1 MLFECKIC
9 SYTSSLK
16 SDYKRHLD
24 SKKHINL
31 CKTKM
36 PSKRCEPLP
45 TSSICCE
52 MLSNTKCQN
61 NVKDK
66 DVPRI
71 KSGKI
76 NLVKIVDN
84 MKTKLYSDS
93 TIENYNCEFCNKHI
107 SYKRNLRSHL
117 IKVCKYIPQDFKNHL
132 INIHN
137 KNGNT
142 KTKLHI
148 VPLDNK
154 GNVINN
160 INNSN
165 TTNNNNIHNNI
176 TINNNLD
183 TTGLIEIFPMMNET
197 LDHLTEQD
205 KLDILSSPE
214 DSIKILLDKI
224 YSNPSNLNAYINSKT
239 DRTISYLDYRN
250 NKITT
255 DDKDRVLKKLCN
267 NHMGNIDGIFE
278 DVRDKLSPLIIRKT
292 KELFNLFDDDE
303 PDLIRYV
310 KKLIF
315 IKLDNLTDDCKEQLN
330 NLTSKK
336 INGRTKYFSNLNN
349 NTTTFISN
357 NNSNNYNNSIINNPN
372 INNPIDSSN
381 TNNNSNFVYND
392 NARMTF

>member
-16 SDYKRHLD
+16 SDYKRHLN

-36 PSKRCEPLP
+36 PSKLCEPLP

-52 MLSNTKCQN
+52 TLSNTKSQN
-61 NVKDK
+61 NVNDK

-148 VPLDNK
+148 IHLDNK

-165 TTNNNNIHNNI
+165 NTTNNNIHNNI

-183 TTGLIEIFPMMNET
+183 TTGLLEIFPMIHET

-205 KLDILSSPE
+205 KLDILNNP
-214 DSIKILLDKI
+214 DDAIRLMLDKI

-255 DDKDRVLKKLCN
+255 DDKDRVLKKMCN

-278 DVRDKLSPLIIRKT
+278 DVRDKLNPLIIRKT

-303 PDLIRYV
+303 PDTIRYI

-315 IKLDNLTDDCKEQLN
+315 IKIDDITNDCKEQLN
-330 NLTSKK
+330 NITSKK
-336 INGRTKYFSNLNN
+336 INGRTKYFRK
-349 NTTTFISN
+349 ID
-357 NNSNNYNNSIINNPN
+357 NSNNYNNFITNNPN
-372 INNPIDSSN
+372 INNSIASSN
-381 TNNNSNFVYND
+381 TNTNSNFIYND